1 MVFNQP
7 STHTLKE
14 NRFGTVLLTRN
25 KKDVSR
31 VLLNGSLKLLSSL
44 FQNRSVMRRF
54 IHIKL

>member
-14 NRFGTVLLTRN
+14 HRFGTVLLTRN